1 VAIRIELLT
10 GGHDRAKF
18 DCGEPSLNDWFA
30 RMALQQQEKN
40 YARTRVVVDEQGPA
54 RVLGYYCLLA
64 HEIDTTHLPG
74 KRKLPQRLSCVL
86 LGRLAVDRS
95 MQGNGFGELMLMD
108 AIARTRTTIA
118 EAAGVGLVVDA
129 LHERAA
135 AFYRAYGFVP
145 FKDDPLR
152 LFLRVDWP

>member
-1 VAIRIELLT
+1 MAIRIELLT

-18 DCGEPSLNDWFA
+18 DCGEPSLNDWLA
-30 RMALQQQEKN
+30 RMALQQQEKSV
-40 YARTRVVVDEQGPA
+40 ARTRVVVDEDGPA

-95 MQGNGFGELMLMD
+95 MQGKRFGELMLMD

-135 AFYRAYGFVP
+135 KFYRAYGFVP
-145 FKDDPLR
+145 FRDDPLR